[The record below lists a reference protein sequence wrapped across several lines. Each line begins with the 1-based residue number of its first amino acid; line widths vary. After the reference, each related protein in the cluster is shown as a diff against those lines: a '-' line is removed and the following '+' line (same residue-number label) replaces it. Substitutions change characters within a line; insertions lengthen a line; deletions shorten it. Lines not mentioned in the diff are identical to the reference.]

1 MNVRNIPFKS
11 AALSSA
17 AAITLSAGLVTAPSA
32 QAQTLTPVVDVCTGI
47 RLDESLVVD
56 IVGEV
61 VQPVIGNVE
70 DALDPLGLLDLGL
83 DDTLAAAANGEYI
96 SLQVLSSDGTLVD
109 PGESCNLA
117 ADGYSLNMPSGIE
130 IGGNAI
136 TGLGAEDQG
145 ASAGDIDAI
154 AFGNNATTTAD
165 AGASVAIGTEAN
177 VTVDNS
183 VAIGNGS
190 IASRGPQVDYTA
202 PGLTATFTSA
212 GEFSV
217 GAPGAERQITNVAP
231 GVEATDA
238 ATVGQVQGL
247 VDELAA
253 DAVLYDDSSHETV
266 TFDGT
271 DGTVLDGVADGAL
284 NADSM
289 EAVNGSQLFA
299 TNEAVDDLGDRV
311 TVNEGDISDLGDR
324 VTVNEGDI
332 SDLGDR
338 VTVNEGDISDLGDR
352 VTVNEGD
359 ISDLGDRVTVNET
372 DISNID
378 DRVTVNET
386 DIANIDDRVTVNEG
400 DIVDL
405 GDRVTV
411 AEGDIDNIDARVS
424 VTENNV
430 TDLDVRV
437 SQNTTT
443 INNLESQVGN
453 VPLAYVED
461 DDATTRSSTPT
472 NTAALIGAD
481 DEPVR
486 VTNVAAGTLSATST
500 DAVNGAQLNATNQAV
515 AQNTT
520 DIAVNRADIATN
532 RTDIANNR
540 TDIDRNTGDIAT
552 INNNLQG
559 STVVP
564 VQYSNPEAPTVSNGG
579 TITND
584 VTLIGR
590 NTSAPVRVHN
600 VADAVAGT
608 DAVNLR
614 QVQSGLNAAVA
625 SANAYTDGR
634 FNELAFDMRELR
646 EASFAGTAGA
656 MAAVGLPQVMDG
668 NGRMI
673 AGAVGHY
680 RGETAFALGI
690 SAATNDGRGVFKF
703 NGTVDTHGYAGIST
717 GAGFSF

>member
-1 MNVRNIPFKS
+1 M
-11 AALSSA
+11 
-17 AAITLSAGLVTAPSA
+17 
-32 QAQTLTPVVDVCTGI
+32 
-47 RLDESLVVD
+47 
-56 IVGEV
+56 
-61 VQPVIGNVE
+61 
-70 DALDPLGLLDLGL
+70 
-83 DDTLAAAANGEYI
+83 
-96 SLQVLSSDGTLVD
+96 
-109 PGESCNLA
+109 
-117 ADGYSLNMPSGIE
+117 
-130 IGGNAI
+130 
-136 TGLGAEDQG
+136 
-145 ASAGDIDAI
+145 
-154 AFGNNATTTAD
+154 
-165 AGASVAIGTEAN
+165 
-177 VTVDNS
+177 
-183 VAIGNGS
+183 
-190 IASRGPQVDYTA
+190 
-202 PGLTATFTSA
+202 
-212 GEFSV
+212 
-217 GAPGAERQITNVAP
+217 
-231 GVEATDA
+231 
-238 ATVGQVQGL
+238 
-247 VDELAA
+247 
-253 DAVLYDDSSHETV
+253 LYDDSSHETV

-386 DIANIDDRVTVNEG
+386 DIANIDDRVTVN
-400 DIVDL
+400 D
-405 GDRVTV
+405 
-411 AEGDIDNIDARVS
+411 
-424 VTENNV
+424 
-430 TDLDVRV
+430 
-437 SQNTTT
+437 TT

-559 STVVP
+559 SSVVP
-564 VQYSNPEAPTVSNGG
+564 VQYSNPEAPTVS
-579 TITND
+579 ND